1 MFSFSSTGSFKN
13 TEAYLKKMTDGS
25 LYRNLSR
32 YGKMGV
38 DALADAT
45 PEDTGLAADSWGY
58 RVIRDKSNP
67 GLNGTTRTSKA
78 ASRSLSLS
86 SMGTAPVMGVRSG
99 RDYINPGFVPYL
111 TRSFPTSGGRCSHDY
126 VCREQSC
133 FSYI

>member
-58 RVIRDKSNP
+58 RVIRDK
-67 GLNGTTRTSKA
+67 
-78 ASRSLSLS
+78 
-86 SMGTAPVMGVRSG
+86 
-99 RDYINPGFVPYL
+99 
-111 TRSFPTSGGRCSHDY
+111 
-126 VCREQSC
+126 
-133 FSYI
+133 